1 MPVVFWIEKRIKIY
15 MHFNE
20 HNPPHVHAY
29 VGDDHACFNL
39 DGEIT
44 KGKFPHKDEKVVSDW
59 IKNYTAEIKANWK
72 NIEEGKPPCKI
83 DPHTK

>member
-1 MPVVFWIEKRIKIY
+1 MVLYTIE
-15 MHFNE
+15 N
-20 HNPPHVHAY
+20 
-29 VGDDHACFNL
+29 
-39 DGEIT
+39 
-44 KGKFPHKDEKVVSDW
+44 GKKVVSDW